1 MTRATLPTFRP
12 NITRPV
18 EWNGH
23 VFTLTIG
30 FDPATLRPIECF
42 ADVGKGGDMHVTIA
56 DACVWASLLLQFGAT
71 PEDLRRSLG
80 EVPVLGAPKGTV
92 GPASPLGA
100 IAEAVLAEVR
110 G

>member
-1 MTRATLPTFRP
+1 MRTPLPNVRS
-12 NITRPV
+12 NITRAV
-18 EWNGH
+18 EWSGH
-23 VFTLTIG
+23 AFTVTIG
-30 FDPATLRPIECF
+30 FDPTTWQPAEVF
-42 ADVGKGGDMHVTIA
+42 ADAGKGGDMHVTIA

-80 EVPVLGAPKGTV
+80 EVPVLGAAKGTV

-100 IAEAVLAEVR
+100 IAEAIAAEVR